1 MLLNINSFHIL
12 NSKRHFC
19 MLKSMTAYG
28 RACSISSIGHFVV
41 EIQSVNRKHLEVNT
55 LLPKELLR
63 FDADVKK
70 WIAAHVGRGQVNVK
84 ISVTFD
90 SENPLVVIP
99 NIALAKQIKAAWD
112 AIASELQLP
121 AERGFTLSM
130 LSEEPGLLIYDED
143 VKDEELYRKALH
155 EAVSDALKQ
164 FMAMK
169 LREGEALYQDISG
182 RFEKLIP
189 IIKDIALKAP
199 GATERFRQRLL
210 ERLKEVLAGNVENE
224 ERLLREVCVYAEKV
238 DIAEELTRFDSH
250 LKQVAILLQSDTQAV
265 GKTLEFLVQ
274 ELNRE
279 INTISSKSSD
289 LDVSRGAVEI
299 KSELERIR
307 EQIQNIE

>member
-1 MLLNINSFHIL
+1 
-12 NSKRHFC
+12 

-28 RACSISSIGHFVV
+28 RACSISPIGHFVV
-41 EIQSVNRKHLEVNT
+41 EIQSVNRKHLEINT
-55 LLPKELLR
+55 FLPKELLR

-70 WIAAHVGRGQVNVK
+70 WIAAQVGRGQVNVK

-90 SENPLVVIP
+90 RESPLVVTP
-99 NIALAKQIKAAWD
+99 NIALAKQIKSAWD
-112 AIASELQLP
+112 AIALELQLP
-121 AERGFTLSM
+121 SEKGFTLSM
-130 LSEEPGLLIYDED
+130 LSETSGLLLYEED
-143 VKDEELYRKALH
+143 VQDEEVYRNALH
-155 EAVSDALKQ
+155 QAVLEALEKLMS
-164 FMAMK
+164 MK
-169 LREGEALYQDISG
+169 LREGEILH
-182 RFEKLIP
+182 
-189 IIKDIALKAP
+189 KDIATRFDKMAPMIKEIAIKAP

-210 ERLKEVLAGNVENE
+210 ERLEEVMSGNIEHE

-250 LKQVAILLQSDTQAV
+250 LQQVSALLQSDGQAI

-279 INTISSKSSD
+279 INTISSKSAD
-289 LDVSRGAVEI
+289 MDVARLVVDI

>member
-1 MLLNINSFHIL
+1 
-12 NSKRHFC
+12 

-28 RACSISSIGHFVV
+28 RACSIASIGRFVV
-41 EIQSVNRKHLEVNT
+41 EIQSVNRKHLEICT
-55 LLPKELLR
+55 YLPKELLR
-63 FDADVKK
+63 FDADIKK
-70 WIAAHVGRGQVNVK
+70 WVAAQVGRGQVNVK

-90 SENPLVVIP
+90 LESPLVVTP

-112 AIASELQLP
+112 AIAIELQLP
-121 AERGFTLSM
+121 AEQGFNLSM
-130 LSEEPGLLIYDED
+130 LAKESGLLLYDED
-143 VKDEELYRKALH
+143 VKDEEVYREALF
-155 EAVSDALKQ
+155 EVVSYALNQ
-164 FMAMK
+164 CMSMK
-169 LREGEALYQDISG
+169 LREGELLYRDIKG
-182 RFEKLIP
+182 RFDKIYP

-210 ERLKEVLAGNVENE
+210 ERLEEVLSGSTENE

-250 LKQVAILLQSDTQAV
+250 LKQADILLQSDTPAV

-289 LDVSRGAVEI
+289 LDISRGAMEI
-299 KSELERIR
+299 KAELERIR